1 MKRSRKFVAI
11 ICAMLMLIG
20 DFAISPF
27 SLDNSNNIVTAE
39 RRTIRHRHVRRHR
52 RVRRRVRHRRRRHH
66 ANDRY
71 KIWTDNYK
79 VIGNRSSKIFHIMRR
94 HSYRMNRGNA
104 VYFRRVAAAR
114 AAGYRQSK
122 I

>member
-1 MKRSRKFVAI
+1 MKRSRKFIAI

-20 DFAISPF
+20 DFAISPVSF
-27 SLDNSNNIVTAE
+27 DNSNNIVTAA
-39 RRTIRHRHVRRHR
+39 RRTRRHRHVS
-52 RVRRRVRHRRRRHH
+52 HRRRRHH

-79 VIGNRSSKIFHIMRR
+79 VIGNRRSKIFHIMRG

-104 VYFRRVAAAR
+104 VYFKRVAAAR
-114 AAGYRQSK
+114 AQSK
-122 I
+122 R

>member
-11 ICAMLMLIG
+11 ICAMLILIG
-20 DFAISPF
+20 DFAISPV
-27 SLDNSNNIVTAE
+27 SLDNSNNIVTAA
-39 RRTIRHRHVRRHR
+39 RRTIRHRHVS
-52 RVRRRVRHRRRRHH
+52 HRRRRHH

-104 VYFRRVAAAR
+104 VYFRRVAA
-114 AAGYRQSK
+114 GYRQSK

>member
-27 SLDNSNNIVTAE
+27 SFDNSNNIVTAA
-39 RRTIRHRHVRRHR
+39 RRTRRHRHVS
-52 RVRRRVRHRRRRHH
+52 HRRRRHH

-79 VIGNRSSKIFHIMRR
+79 VIGNRRSKIFHIMRG
-94 HSYRMNRGNA
+94 HSYHMNRGNA
-104 VYFRRVAAAR
+104 VYFKRVAAAR
-114 AAGYRQSK
+114 AQSK
-122 I
+122 R

>member
-27 SLDNSNNIVTAE
+27 SLDNSNNIVTAA
-39 RRTIRHRHVRRHR
+39 RRTRRHRHVS
-52 RVRRRVRHRRRRHH
+52 HRRRRHH

-79 VIGNRSSKIFHIMRR
+79 VIGDRRSKIFHIMRG

-104 VYFRRVAAAR
+104 VYFRSVAAAR
-114 AAGYRQSK
+114 AQSK

>member
-27 SLDNSNNIVTAE
+27 SLDNSNNIVTAA
-39 RRTIRHRHVRRHR
+39 RRTRRHRHVRR
-52 RVRRRVRHRRRRHH
+52 RVSHSRRRHH

-79 VIGNRSSKIFHIMRR
+79 VIGNRRSKIFHIMRG

>member
-1 MKRSRKFVAI
+1 MKKSKKFVAI

-20 DFAISPF
+20 DFAISPV
-27 SLDNSNNIVTAE
+27 SLDNSNNIVTAA
-39 RRTIRHRHVRRHR
+39 RRTIRHRHVRK
-52 RVRRRVRHRRRRHH
+52 RVSHRRRRHH

-114 AAGYRQSK
+114 AQSK
-122 I
+122 R

>member
-27 SLDNSNNIVTAE
+27 SLDNSNNIVKAA
-39 RRTIRHRHVRRHR
+39 RRTRRHSHVRRHR

-71 KIWTDNYK
+71 KIWTGNYK
-79 VIGNRSSKIFHIMRR
+79 VIGNRRSKIFHIMRG

-104 VYFRRVAAAR
+104 AYFRSVAAAR
-114 AAGYRQSK
+114 AQSK
-122 I
+122 R

>member
-1 MKRSRKFVAI
+1 MKRSRKFIAI

-20 DFAISPF
+20 DFAISPVSF
-27 SLDNSNNIVTAE
+27 DNSNNIVTAA
-39 RRTIRHRHVRRHR
+39 RRTIRHRHVRR
-52 RVRRRVRHRRRRHH
+52 RVSHSRRRHH

-94 HSYRMNRGNA
+94 HSYRMNQGNDA
-104 VYFRRVAAAR
+104 YFRSVAAAR

>member
-27 SLDNSNNIVTAE
+27 SLDNSNNIVTAA
-39 RRTIRHRHVRRHR
+39 RRTRRHRHVS
-52 RVRRRVRHRRRRHH
+52 HRRRRHH

-79 VIGNRSSKIFHIMRR
+79 VIGNRRSKIFHIMRG

-104 VYFRRVAAAR
+104 VYFKRVAAAR
-114 AAGYRQSK
+114 AQSK
-122 I
+122 R